1 MFGLTNAIP
10 WFQRMID
17 DVIERNKCKETFT
30 NLDNITIVI
39 QKVFIVFFF
48 NLATNIT
55 ISCKIKEEHDETFLN
70 FLKVAANLIL
80 SLIKTNVLIN
90 PIVSHYWDSNIGV
103 PAEK

>member
-30 NLDNITIVI
+30 NLDNITI
-39 QKVFIVFFF
+39 
-48 NLATNIT
+48 
-55 ISCKIKEEHDETFLN
+55 SCKIKEEHDENFLN